1 MLCCENGEN
10 DKFQTHTH
18 TQKSRAFT
26 HTYMQTQL
34 CAFNETVL
42 QKKRKFTANQ
52 KTKERKQKIN

>member
-42 QKKRKFTANQ
+42 QKKGNLQQTKKRRKEN
-52 KTKERKQKIN
+52 KR